1 MNGSSHSSSWRSQF
15 KIDACKA
22 AEHCGRGA
30 AFGSARIAS
39 AYKLDFLSYMLM
51 LMRFEDD
58 DDNDKTDAGDNKGD
72 DVDNDNDNVQLLL
85 LLSSFPSFESCSF
98 AQVPID
104 DLSRSN
110 WQKPLKVCGASQR

>member
-1 MNGSSHSSSWRSQF
+1 MQSS
-15 KIDACKA
+15 
-22 AEHCGRGA
+22 GA
-30 AFGSARIAS
+30 LRTRNSLWFRKDCQRLQARLPFIYA
-39 AYKLDFLSYMLM
+39 
-51 LMRFEDD
+51 DD
-58 DDNDKTDAGDNKGD
+58 DDVEVDFEENDDNDETDAGDNKGD
-72 DVDNDNDNVQLLL
+72 DVVNDDDIVWLLL

>member
-1 MNGSSHSSSWRSQF
+1 MQSCGALRTRSSLWFRKDCQ
-15 KIDACKA
+15 
-22 AEHCGRGA
+22 RLQ
-30 AFGSARIAS
+30 ARLPFI
-39 AYKLDFLSYMLM
+39 Y
-51 LMRFEDD
+51 DD
-58 DDNDKTDAGDNKGD
+58 DDDVLCYADDAVKVDFEDGGDKTGAGDNKGD
-72 DVDNDNDNVQLLL
+72 DVDNGDDNVQLLL

>member
-1 MNGSSHSSSWRSQF
+1 MQSCGALRTRSSLWFRKDCQ
-15 KIDACKA
+15 
-22 AEHCGRGA
+22 RLQ
-30 AFGSARIAS
+30 ARLPFI
-39 AYKLDFLSYMLM
+39 YDDDDDDDVEVD
-51 LMRFEDD
+51 FEDD

-72 DVDNDNDNVQLLL
+72 DVDKDDDNVQLLL

>member
-39 AYKLDFLSYMLM
+39 TYKLDFLSYMMMMMM
-51 LMRFEDD
+51 LFYAVDDFEVDFEED
-58 DDNDKTDAGDNKGD
+58 DDNDKTDAGDND
-72 DVDNDNDNVQLLL
+72 DDNV
-85 LLSSFPSFESCSF
+85 
-98 AQVPID
+98 
-104 DLSRSN
+104 
-110 WQKPLKVCGASQR
+110 

>member
-1 MNGSSHSSSWRSQF
+1 MQSCGALRTRSSLWFRKDCQ
-15 KIDACKA
+15 
-22 AEHCGRGA
+22 RLQ
-30 AFGSARIAS
+30 ARLPFIYDDDDVFYAVD
-39 AYKLDFLSYMLM
+39 DFEVD
-51 LMRFEDD
+51 FQGD
-58 DDNDKTDAGDNKGD
+58 DDNDKTDAGDDKGD
-72 DVDNDNDNVQLLL
+72 DVDNDDDNVQLLL

>member
-39 AYKLDFLSYMLM
+39 AYKLDFLSY
-51 LMRFEDD
+51 DD
-58 DDNDKTDAGDNKGD
+58 DDDDD
-72 DVDNDNDNVQLLL
+72 DVGVLRMTMIVIRLML
-85 LLSSFPSFESCSF
+85 VIIRVMMLTMTMIMYSSFSSSLPSPLLRV
-98 AQVPID
+98 AV
-104 DLSRSN
+104 LHRS
-110 WQKPLKVCGASQR
+110 P